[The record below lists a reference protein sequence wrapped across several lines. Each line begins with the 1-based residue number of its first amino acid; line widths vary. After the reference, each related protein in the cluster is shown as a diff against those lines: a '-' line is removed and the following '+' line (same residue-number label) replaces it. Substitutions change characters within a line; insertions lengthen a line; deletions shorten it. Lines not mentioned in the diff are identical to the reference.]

1 MALANFQH
9 KVSKGSRFNQIYIP
23 KEMQEIFEVGDLVEV
38 KLLGKKEKLH
48 YSDNLKNFHKIS
60 DFKENIIKQ
69 VFFLLEKFKE
79 IKQVFIVGSFLIEK
93 TEYND
98 IDIILV
104 SDKKEI
110 EKKVYTYLSEKIQMN
125 FHVIVI
131 PEKKIEGLIKICPLT
146 RSMFYYF
153 ISNKE
158 FSLNEQVEIEKKH
171 ISFLLMMPEDLLKI
185 KLSNGKIYFDSLR
198 RLITIRRFLEKQKL
212 DSILINQK
220 IKKILGKNYS
230 FLKDNKNI
238 DQKTLIFVNEEI
250 KKELNK
256 INKIL
261 KGIKNK

>member
-38 KLLGKKEKLH
+38 RLLGKKEKLH
-48 YSDNLKNFHKIS
+48 YSDNLKSFHKIS

-79 IKQVFIVGSFLIEK
+79 IKQIFIVGSFLIEK

-98 IDIILV
+98 IDIILI

-110 EKKVYTYLSEKIQMN
+110 ERKIYAYLSEKIQMN

-131 PEKKIEGLIKICPLT
+131 PGKKIEKLIKICPLT
-146 RSMFYYF
+146 RSMLYYSV
-153 ISNKE
+153 SNKE
-158 FSLNEQVEIEKKH
+158 FSLDEKIEIEKKH
-171 ISFLLMMPEDLLKI
+171 INFLMMMPEDLLKI
-185 KLSNGKIYFDSLR
+185 EFLNGKVYFDSLR
-198 RLITIRRFLEKQKL
+198 RLITIRKFLEKQKL
-212 DSILINQK
+212 DPILINLE
-220 IKKILGKNYS
+220 IKKILGGYYLL
-230 FLKDNKNI
+230 LKKDENI
-238 DQKTLIFVNEEI
+238 DKKTLILLRKEI
-250 KKELNK
+250 KKELTQ

-261 KGIKNK
+261 KKDNL